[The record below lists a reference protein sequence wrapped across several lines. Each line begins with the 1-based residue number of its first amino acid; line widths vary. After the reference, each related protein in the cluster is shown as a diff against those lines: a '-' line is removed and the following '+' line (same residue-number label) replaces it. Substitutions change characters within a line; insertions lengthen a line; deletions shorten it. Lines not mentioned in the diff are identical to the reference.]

1 MEVLAIVLIFIL
13 LLVVL
18 GAVFTPMRSIVTI
31 LMSVFWTLAITALV
45 FEHVLGDQLLWL
57 MPIVL
62 IVVCLGLGMDYDI
75 FLTTRVR
82 EEVHKGRSIKDAI
95 VEAVKATGGVI
106 TICGLIMAG
115 AFATM
120 TLSGSVMLQEFGFAL
135 AFAILLDATVVR
147 MYLVP
152 AMMSMMGKWN
162 WWAPGRLQRTKTE
175 HLEEEKRK

>member
-1 MEVLAIVLIFIL
+1 
-13 LLVVL
+13 
-18 GAVFTPMRSIVTI
+18 
-31 LMSVFWTLAITALV
+31 MSVMWTLALTAII
-45 FEHVLGDQLLWL
+45 FEYVLDDQLLWL

-75 FLTTRVR
+75 FLTTRIR
-82 EEVHKGRSIKDAI
+82 EEVHKGKSMKEAI
-95 VEAVKATGGVI
+95 VDSVKATGGII

-115 AFATM
+115 AFGTM

-152 AMMSMMGKWN
+152 AIMSLMGKWN
-162 WWAPGRLQRTKTE
+162 WWAPGKLQRTRTG
-175 HLEEEKRK
+175 HLEEEENK